1 MSLELVSFVICPFV
15 QRAIIVLSEK
25 EVPFEITYVDITDP
39 PKWFNEISPFGKV
52 PLLKVDGD
60 VLFESA
66 IINEYLDEVFM
77 PRLHP
82 EVPLERAK
90 QRGWIEFGSNLFF
103 EQVGLLLAKDAD
115 EYQQKK
121 EGLAGSFAR
130 LEQQVSDG
138 PYFKGN
144 HFSLLDAAF
153 APLFMRFDLLTRWD
167 PTLDEIMPSRM
178 QTWGKALL
186 QRPSVASSV
195 VDDFDQQFVAFFAK
209 KGSWLLGD
217 ESDLASKDA
226 GDYLSL

>member
-25 EVPFEITYVDITDP
+25 EVPFEITYVDIDEP
-39 PKWFNEISPFGKV
+39 PEWFSKISPFGKV

-82 EVPLERAK
+82 DAPLERAK

-103 EQVGLLLAKDAD
+103 EQVGLLLAKNAD

-121 EGLAGSFAR
+121 EGLAAHSPVWNNNWVMAPIFRVATFHCWMR
-130 LEQQVSDG
+130 PMRPCLCVS
-138 PYFKGN
+138 
-144 HFSLLDAAF
+144 
-153 APLFMRFDLLTRWD
+153 TC
-167 PTLDEIMPSRM
+167 
-178 QTWGKALL
+178 
-186 QRPSVASSV
+186 
-195 VDDFDQQFVAFFAK
+195 
-209 KGSWLLGD
+209 
-217 ESDLASKDA
+217 
-226 GDYLSL
+226 

>member
-25 EVPFEITYVDITDP
+25 EVPFEITYVDIDEP
-39 PKWFNEISPFGKV
+39 PEWFSKISPFGKV

-82 EVPLERAK
+82 DAPLERAK

-103 EQVGLLLAKDAD
+103 EQVGLLLAKNAD

-130 LEQQVSDG
+130 LEQQLGDG
-138 PYFKGN
+138 PYFQGS
-144 HFSLLDAAF
+144 HFSLLDAAY

-167 PTLDEIMPSRM
+167 STLAEIMPSRM
-178 QTWGKALL
+178 QKWGEALL
-186 QRPSVASSV
+186 KRPSVMSSV
-195 VDDFDQQFVAFFAK
+195 VDDFDKQFVAFFAK
-209 KGSWLLGD
+209 KGSWLLGN
-217 ESDLASKDA
+217 ESDSAAKGGS
-226 GDYLSL
+226 DYLSL